1 MKVLK
6 SFMYKNIGAT
16 QGDDINISDDE
27 LANTLISK
35 KIIEPDKVIKKKN
48 IQVFEQKPEGDYNS
62 ENDKG

>member
-27 LANTLISK
+27 LASTLISK
-35 KIIEPDKVIKKKN
+35 KLIEPDKVIKKKN
-48 IQVFEQKPEGDYNS
+48 IQVSDQKSEGDSNAK
-62 ENDKG
+62 NDKG

>member
-35 KIIEPDKVIKKKN
+35 KIIEPDKLIKKKN
-48 IQVFEQKPEGDYNS
+48 VQVSEQKLEGDS
-62 ENDKG
+62 SAENGKG

>member
-27 LANTLISK
+27 LASTLISK
-35 KIIEPDKVIKKKN
+35 KLIEPDKVIKKKN
-48 IQVFEQKPEGDYNS
+48 IQVSEQKSEGDSNAQ
-62 ENDKG
+62 NDKG

>member
-6 SFMYKNIGAT
+6 SFMHKNIGAT

-48 IQVFEQKPEGDYNS
+48 IQVSEQKPEGDYNA

>member
-27 LANTLISK
+27 LASTLISK
-35 KIIEPDKVIKKKN
+35 KLIKPDNVIKNKN
-48 IQVFEQKPEGDYNS
+48 IQMSEHKLEGDSNAK
-62 ENDKG
+62 NGKG

>member
-27 LANTLISK
+27 LASALISK
-35 KIIEPDKVIKKKN
+35 KLIEPNKVIKKKN
-48 IQVFEQKPEGDYNS
+48 IQVSEQKSEGDSNAK
-62 ENDKG
+62 NDKG

>member
-35 KIIEPDKVIKKKN
+35 KIIEPDKVSKKKN
-48 IQVFEQKPEGDYNS
+48 IQVSEQKPEGDYNA

>member
-48 IQVFEQKPEGDYNS
+48 VQVSEQKLEGDS
-62 ENDKG
+62 SAKDDKG

>member
-27 LANTLISK
+27 LASALISK
-35 KIIEPDKVIKKKN
+35 KLIEPDKVIKKKN
-48 IQVFEQKPEGDYNS
+48 IQVSEQKSEGDSNAK
-62 ENDKG
+62 NDKG

>member
-27 LANTLISK
+27 LASTLISK
-35 KIIEPDKVIKKKN
+35 KLIEPDKVIKKKN
-48 IQVFEQKPEGDYNS
+48 IQVSEQKSEGDSNAK
-62 ENDKG
+62 NDKC